1 MPTLIV
7 LLSLL
12 LVSLSA
18 QAEGPVTPEDRLM
31 AQVRAGE
38 ARNKDDL
45 IEDSLYRLFKVAP
58 DHPEGLAALARLR
71 LRQNKP
77 QEAQSAL
84 EHLEKV
90 APGSQALSLVRL
102 DIELDQP
109 QKKSQL
115 LQARLL
121 ARAGRYDEAL
131 KLYDELFKPGLPSPE
146 YELEYWQAVA
156 NTPQGHTRALQGIQ
170 SLVNRYPQSGN
181 YRLALVRQRL
191 DLNPYDPEAYKDLEK
206 LSQDP

>member
-45 IEDSLYRLFKVAP
+45 IEDSLYRLFKIAP
-58 DHPEGLAALARLR
+58 DHPEGLAALARLK

-131 KLYDELFKPGLPSPE
+131 KYTMNCSSRACRRLNTSWNTGKRLPTRRRATPE
-146 YELEYWQAVA
+146 
-156 NTPQGHTRALQGIQ
+156 P
-170 SLVNRYPQSGN
+170 
-181 YRLALVRQRL
+181 YRVF
-191 DLNPYDPEAYKDLEK
+191 NHW
-206 LSQDP
+206 